1 MEEYLYL
8 DLEIHGVMKQNGM
21 VRGVISKSLNRFIE
35 ALNYKCR
42 LQKYIKNSKFSKLI
56 KLLYCYCNT
65 VLKESIIFFKRF
77 L

>member
-35 ALNYKCR
+35 ALNYK
-42 LQKYIKNSKFSKLI
+42 F
-56 KLLYCYCNT
+56 
-65 VLKESIIFFKRF
+65 
-77 L
+77 